1 MNTKLVVLLG
11 SVGALHMVV
20 GGLFL
25 ASGCAKEDPPMPPG
39 IYVPKTPAGSP
50 ADSSSTA
57 SPETVY
63 PATAPDSDL
72 YQPTT
77 IVEPAAQP
85 KPSKPAGKKAVAASG
100 KSTAYVVVKGD
111 SLWKIAKKHHITIEN
126 LALYNDLP
134 ANAKLRIGQKLLIPS
149 AEKKVSAPAPQ
160 VVKAKANKKA
170 SAKAANVKKAKAPA
184 ADKKAT
190 SKKHKELPAD
200 GVYVV
205 KSGDNFSLI
214 AKRYGLKVSD
224 IAAANPGVDSARL
237 KVGQKL
243 QLSGTAAAVTLPA
256 KEPRPVVVEPAPL
269 TDAGNASAPAK
280 KADNADDMDSLLDE
294 VSKDPEENSA
304 AKMNSDAAPNATD
317 EAIKAVSSDNGK
329 DTALLDAEPYKVAEG
344 DPTTY
349 IIGEKGYTLTALC
362 NDFHVNEAEVKKLN
376 PSLPADGNLKPGT
389 HVKMP

>member
-39 IYVPKTPAGSP
+39 IYVPKNTAANP
-50 ADSSSTA
+50 ADTSSA
-57 SPETVY
+57 APETVY
-63 PATAPDSDL
+63 PATTPDSDL

-77 IVEPAAQP
+77 IVEPAPQP
-85 KPSKPAGKKAVAASG
+85 KPVKTSGKKATAPADSKG
-100 KSTAYVVVKGD
+100 TAYVVVKGD

-134 ANAKLRIGQKLLIPS
+134 ANAKLRIGQKLLIPAS
-149 AEKKVSAPAPQ
+149 DRKVSAPAPQ

-170 SAKAANVKKAKAPA
+170 SAKANMKKTKAPA
-184 ADKKAT
+184 AGKKAV
-190 SKKHKELPAD
+190 SGKHEKLPAD

-237 KVGQKL
+237 KIGQKL
-243 QLSGTAAAVTLPA
+243 QLSGTAAAAAPPA
-256 KEPRPVVVEPAPL
+256 RESKSVAAESAPL
-269 TDAGNASAPAK
+269 TDAGSTIAPAK
-280 KADNADDMDSLLDE
+280 KVENTEDMDSLLDE
-294 VSKDPEENSA
+294 VSKEPEENSA
-304 AKMNSDAAPNATD
+304 AKMGSDAAPNATD
-317 EAIKAVSSDNGK
+317 EAIKAVSSDSGK
-329 DTALLDAEPYKVAEG
+329 DSVLQDAEPYKVAAG

-349 IIGEKGYTLTALC
+349 IIGEKGCTLTALC
-362 NDFHVNEAEVKKLN
+362 NDFHVNEDEVKKLN

>member
-39 IYVPKTPAGSP
+39 IYVPKNTAANP
-50 ADSSSTA
+50 ADTSSA
-57 SPETVY
+57 APETVY
-63 PATAPDSDL
+63 PATIPDSDL

-77 IVEPAAQP
+77 IVEPAPQP
-85 KPSKPAGKKAVAASG
+85 KPVKTSGKKATAPADSKG
-100 KSTAYVVVKGD
+100 TAYVVVKGD

-134 ANAKLRIGQKLLIPS
+134 ANAKLRIGQKLLIPAS
-149 AEKKVSAPAPQ
+149 DRKVSAPAPQ

-170 SAKAANVKKAKAPA
+170 SAKANMKKTKAPA
-184 ADKKAT
+184 AGKKT
-190 SKKHKELPAD
+190 VSKKHKELPAD
-200 GVYVV
+200 GIYVV

-224 IAAANPGVDSARL
+224 IAAANPGVDSSRL

-243 QLSGTAAAVTLPA
+243 QLSGTATAVTLPA
-256 KEPRPVVVEPAPL
+256 KDPKPVVTGPIVPAENS
-269 TDAGNASAPAK
+269 TAAPTVK
-280 KADNADDMDSLLDE
+280 QTSNDDMDSLLDE
-294 VSKDPEENSA
+294 VSKEPEENSA
-304 AKMNSDAAPNATD
+304 AKMGSDAAPNATD
-317 EAIKAVSSDNGK
+317 EAIKAVSSDSGK
-329 DTALLDAEPYKVAEG
+329 DSVLQDAEPYKVAAG

-349 IIGEKGYTLTALC
+349 IIGEKGCTLTALC
-362 NDFHVNEAEVKKLN
+362 NDFHVNEDEVKKLN

>member
-39 IYVPKTPAGSP
+39 IYVPKSP
-50 ADSSSTA
+50 ANAPADPSA
-57 SPETVY
+57 SVTPETAY
-63 PATAPDSDL
+63 PATDTAL
-72 YQPTT
+72 YPTT
-77 IVEPAAQP
+77 VVEPAPQP
-85 KPSKPAGKKAVAASG
+85 KPVKPAPKKTTVSADTKG
-100 KSTAYVVVKGD
+100 TAYVVKKGD
-111 SLWKIAKKHHITIEN
+111 SLWKIAKKNHITIEN

-160 VVKAKANKKA
+160 VIKAKAGKKA
-170 SAKAANVKKAKAPA
+170 SAKAASAKKAKTQAEN
-184 ADKKAT
+184 KKAV
-190 SKKHKELPAD
+190 SAKHKDLPAD

-214 AKRYGLKVSD
+214 AKRHGLKVSD
-224 IAAANPGVDSARL
+224 IAAANPGVDSSRL

-243 QLSGTAAAVTLPA
+243 RLSGTAAAVTLPA
-256 KEPRPVVVEPAPL
+256 KDPKPVV
-269 TDAGNASAPAK
+269 TTAPAAAESIENVPAQNVNTTDIDK
-280 KADNADDMDSLLDE
+280 MLDE
-294 VSKDPEENSA
+294 VSKDPEDSTA
-304 AKMNSDAAPNATD
+304 PKMSSSDAAPNATD
-317 EAIKAVSSDNGK
+317 EAIKAVSTDGQ

>member
-39 IYVPKTPAGSP
+39 IYVPKNTAANP
-50 ADSSSTA
+50 ADTSSA
-57 SPETVY
+57 APETVY
-63 PATAPDSDL
+63 PTTTSDSDL

-77 IVEPAAQP
+77 VVEPAPQP
-85 KPSKPAGKKAVAASG
+85 KPVKTTGKKATAPADSKG
-100 KSTAYVVVKGD
+100 TAYVVVKGD

-149 AEKKVSAPAPQ
+149 TEKKVSAPAPQ

-170 SAKAANVKKAKAPA
+170 SAKAVNTKKTKAPA
-184 ADKKAT
+184 ADKKT
-190 SKKHKELPAD
+190 VSKKHKELPAD
-200 GVYVV
+200 GIYVV

-224 IAAANPGVDSARL
+224 IAAANPGVDSSRL

-243 QLSGTAAAVTLPA
+243 QLSGTATAVTLPA
-256 KEPRPVVVEPAPL
+256 KDPKPVVTGPIVPAENS
-269 TDAGNASAPAK
+269 TAAPTVK
-280 KADNADDMDSLLDE
+280 QTSNDDMDSLLDE
-294 VSKDPEENSA
+294 VSKEPEENSA
-304 AKMNSDAAPNATD
+304 AKMSSDAAPNATE
-317 EAIKAVSSDNGK
+317 EAIKAVSTDDGK
-329 DTALLDAEPYKVAEG
+329 ETALLDTEPFKVAEG

-376 PSLPADGNLKPGT
+376 PSLPSDGNLKPGT

>member
-39 IYVPKTPAGSP
+39 IYVPKNTAANP
-50 ADSSSTA
+50 ADTSSA
-57 SPETVY
+57 APETVY

-77 IVEPAAQP
+77 VVEPAPQP
-85 KPSKPAGKKAVAASG
+85 KPVKTSGKKATAPADSKG
-100 KSTAYVVVKGD
+100 TAYVVVKGD
-111 SLWKIAKKHHITIEN
+111 SLWKIAKKHHITIES

-170 SAKAANVKKAKAPA
+170 SAKAVNTKKAKAPA
-184 ADKKAT
+184 ADKKT
-190 SKKHKELPAD
+190 ISKKHKELPAD

-243 QLSGTAAAVTLPA
+243 QLSGTATAVTLPA
-256 KEPRPVVVEPAPL
+256 KDPRPVVTGPVIPAENS
-269 TDAGNASAPAK
+269 TAAPAVK
-280 KADNADDMDSLLDE
+280 QTSNDDMDSLLDE
-294 VSKDPEENSA
+294 VSKEPEENSA
-304 AKMNSDAAPNATD
+304 VKMNSDAAPNATD
-317 EAIKAVSSDNGK
+317 EAIKAVSTDDGK
-329 DTALLDAEPYKVAEG
+329 ETALLDAEPFKVAEG

-376 PSLPADGNLKPGT
+376 PSLPSDGNLKPGT